1 MLFIFL
7 LNHET
12 LRYELIETG
21 CSVLLLSFF
30 PQSLLRPMLKEDYF
44 YEMYLKNKQ
53 EIALKLT
60 EFSNMFETLSNQFL
74 KSKRSRILQQANI
87 EVFDKLCANCF
98 KNQYCHQ
105 NGNHLLIN
113 YVKDGILNQLNE
125 NKINYIKQ
133 NCLKAD
139 AYLKL
144 IDNFMHS
151 YLLKKFENDE
161 ICILKDV
168 VSHQFLGFSKI
179 LQSYK
184 ENFLQDKLI
193 VANAFYKNIKGY
205 LMFLCP

>member
-74 KSKRSRILQQANI
+74 KSKRSRILQHANI
-87 EVFDKLCANCF
+87 
-98 KNQYCHQ
+98 
-105 NGNHLLIN
+105 
-113 YVKDGILNQLNE
+113 
-125 NKINYIKQ
+125 
-133 NCLKAD
+133 
-139 AYLKL
+139 
-144 IDNFMHS
+144 
-151 YLLKKFENDE
+151 
-161 ICILKDV
+161 
-168 VSHQFLGFSKI
+168 
-179 LQSYK
+179 
-184 ENFLQDKLI
+184 
-193 VANAFYKNIKGY
+193 
-205 LMFLCP
+205 